1 MTAQKRT
8 ITKRAKGRIA
18 KKSIKGKKLHIKKFY
33 GGSANTETKNDSECN
48 SVRKN
53 PASILKLKNANEE
66 LKSKI
71 KKKNEINTMAIN
83 KLEEIE
89 QLYNQIIEQ
98 LEKITTNEVKS
109 GVASG
114 VASLKALSSKRQEV
128 KELLGGKKV
137 SLNK

>member
-18 KKSIKGKKLHIKKFY
+18 KKSIKGTKLHVKKFY
-33 GGSANTETKNDSECN
+33 GGSANTDNNKNDSECN

-53 PASILKLKNANEE
+53 PASILNLKNANEE

-89 QLYNQIIEQ
+89 RLYNQIIEK
-98 LEKITTNEVKS
+98 LENITSTEVQS
-109 GVASG
+109 GVE
-114 VASLKALSSKRQEV
+114 SLKALSSKRQEV
-128 KELLGGKKV
+128 KELLGGKKI
-137 SLNK
+137 SSNK